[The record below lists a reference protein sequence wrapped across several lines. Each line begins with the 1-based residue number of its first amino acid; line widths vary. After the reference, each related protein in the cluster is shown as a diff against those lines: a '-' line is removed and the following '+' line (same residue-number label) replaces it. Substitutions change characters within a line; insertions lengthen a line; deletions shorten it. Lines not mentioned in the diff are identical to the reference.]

1 MSFKKTFLACSCMAY
16 SLSACTSF
24 QTEKTFTA
32 VADTPVVSTNSLSKK
47 FACYQDK
54 LKDNYLFPH
63 QKEASIGFYVHNIAD
78 GTVPEGQDSPLS
90 DAGRL
95 QMLSSLGKLFRFH
108 KQVMVSY
115 HFPRNLANPT
125 PTTDISEYDGV
136 NGQGFLSTKAFQA
149 FRVAQVN
156 FINSRRQTS
165 PLFKEHKA
173 DENQSAIYIID
184 GAFSRNDSDDGA
196 ISDGLGISSEYE
208 KKKKTAEIEW
218 GKKYGKKFLSLTIL
232 VANPSSNTIDF
243 TETFELSIQKNAK
256 TAELK
261 VGRSGISAGVAI
273 EKEQVESLH
282 NAQQVLIDYASL
294 WIVDQ
299 FLSGKKEKSLSLSLE
314 LKKC

>member
-1 MSFKKTFLACSCMAY
+1 MGFKKTFLACSCMAY

-32 VADTPVVSTNSLSKK
+32 VSDTPVISTNSLSKK
-47 FACYQDK
+47 FTCYQDK
-54 LKDNYLFPH
+54 LKDNYLFPNN
-63 QKEASIGFYVHNIAD
+63 KGVSLGFYVKNIAD
-78 GTVPEGQDSPLS
+78 GTVPEGMDSPLS
-90 DAGRL
+90 DAGKL
-95 QMLSSLGKLFRFH
+95 QMLSSLGKLFHSH
-108 KQVMVSY
+108 KQIMVSY
-115 HFPRNLANPT
+115 HFPRNLANPA
-125 PTTDISEYDGV
+125 PTSDISESDGV
-136 NGQGFLSTKAFQA
+136 NGQGFLSKEA
-149 FRVAQVN
+149 FRAIKASQAY
-156 FINSRRQTS
+156 FINQRRKGS
-165 PLFKEHKA
+165 PLFKDHLAE
-173 DENQSAIYIID
+173 ENQVTFYIID

-196 ISDGLGISSEYE
+196 ISDGLGVSGEYE

-218 GKKYGKKFLSLTIL
+218 GTKYGKKFLSLTIL
-232 VANPSSNTIDF
+232 LAEPLSNTVDY
-243 TETFELSIQKNAK
+243 TETFELSIKKNAK

-299 FLSGKKEKSLSLSLE
+299 FLLKEKSFLPLE